1 MFIYHPVFTGESPSF
16 VFYVNT
22 SQAEF
27 TLGAVGTENWHLLS
41 RREGIPAPL
50 NKFRY
55 ESG

>member
-1 MFIYHPVFTGESPSF
+1 MFVYHPMVAGESPSF

-27 TLGAVGTENWHLLS
+27 TIEAVGTENWHLLS
-41 RREGIPAPL
+41 RRDGIPTPL

>member
-1 MFIYHPVFTGESPSF
+1 MLIYHPVFTGESPSF